1 MDETVIFTV
10 QWYTARLVHENTI
23 LKVNWKRA
31 SERTNER
38 VTTRR
43 SDGIEMEA
51 VHTGRPTKKARVTSA
66 VHRGEAFL

>member
-1 MDETVIFTV
+1 M
-10 QWYTARLVHENTI
+10 VHSQTCPREHNFKSE
-23 LKVNWKRA
+23 LEA